1 VGGRSRVAAQM
12 LAGKGFKH
20 IINMAGGIKKWD
32 QPVAVGDLEQGIELF
47 SGDETPLDTLTTA
60 FSLEEG
66 LREFYLS
73 MIEQVDNEA
82 VRDLFQKLSDI
93 EILHQQRILKEYN
106 SLSGENWTVETFAP
120 QKAAPA
126 MEGGLTTEEYIRMF
140 DPDLESPADVISLA
154 MSIEAQAFDLYERA
168 SARSENGDSRGV
180 LKRIAE
186 EERAHMTQLGK
197 LMAQL

>member
-1 VGGRSRVAAQM
+1 M

-20 IINMAGGIKKWD
+20 IINMAGGIRKWD
-32 QPVAVGDLEQGIELF
+32 QPVAVGDVEQGLQLF
-47 SGDETPLDTLTTA
+47 SGDESPLDTLVTA

-73 MIEQVDNEA
+73 MIERVRNQA
-82 VRDLFQKLSDI
+82 VKDLFRKLSDI

-106 SLSGENWTVETFAP
+106 ALSGQDWTVETFGP
-120 QKAAPA
+120 RKAAPA

-140 DPDLESPADVISLA
+140 DPDLESPADVVSLA

-168 SARSENGDSRGV
+168 SARSENEDSRRV
-180 LKRIAE
+180 LWRIAE
-186 EERAHMTQLGK
+186 EERVHMAQLGK

>member
-1 VGGRSRVAAQM
+1 M
-12 LAGKGFKH
+12 LAGKGFEH
-20 IINMAGGIKKWD
+20 VINMSGGIKKWD
-32 QPVAVGDLEQGIELF
+32 QPVAVGAVEQGLALF
-47 SGDETPLDTLTTA
+47 TGDESPLVTLVTA

-73 MIEQVDNEA
+73 MIER
-82 VRDLFQKLSDI
+82 VRRPSVKDLFAKLSDI
-93 EILHQQRILKEYN
+93 EVLHQQRILKEYN
-106 SLSGENWTVETFAP
+106 ALSGEDWTVENFGP
-120 QKAAPA
+120 RKAAPA

-140 DPDLESPADVISLA
+140 DPDLESPADVVSLA

-168 SARSENGDSRGV
+168 SNRSRDDNSRKV
-180 LKRIAE
+180 LRRIAE